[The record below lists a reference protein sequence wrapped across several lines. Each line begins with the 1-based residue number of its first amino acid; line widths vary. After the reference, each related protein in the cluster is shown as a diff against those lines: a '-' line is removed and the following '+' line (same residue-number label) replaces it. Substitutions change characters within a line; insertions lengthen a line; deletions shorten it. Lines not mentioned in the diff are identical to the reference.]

1 MLSREWGSS
10 WGHPLF
16 FYTRALFRPTGLCL
30 VHRLLGGNL
39 ACLLEPPV
47 ILSSVVRAV
56 DTVDAHPSGQG
67 YFPHMVTLG
76 MLQRFVTPVF
86 APAPDP
92 PACAHQHDHSPP
104 SL

>member
-1 MLSREWGSS
+1 MHW
-10 WGHPLF
+10 
-16 FYTRALFRPTGLCL
+16 
-30 VHRLLGGNL
+30 LLGGDL